1 MVVINTTGYFIA
13 ILGSYIANAKNNDGS
28 IQNHALAFIVLDIK
42 NWIEKEDIF
51 IVDIDFRDSLDIWK
65 TLELSQRC
73 PPLYQRDKPI

>member
-13 ILGSYIANAKNNDGS
+13 ILGSHIANAKNNDGS